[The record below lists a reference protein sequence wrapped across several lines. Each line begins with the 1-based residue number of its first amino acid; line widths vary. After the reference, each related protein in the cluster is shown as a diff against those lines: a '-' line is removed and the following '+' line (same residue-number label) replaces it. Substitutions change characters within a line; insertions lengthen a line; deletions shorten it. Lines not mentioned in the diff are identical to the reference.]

1 MSAPTL
7 CIEKGLI
14 EKNKPGTG
22 STNDKPTFLVKNP
35 RETMPNS
42 SKSCNILHITLGV
55 PGSVDW
61 PLRNAIGHWR
71 CCFTTSFK
79 DQIGKLQERHS
90 QTFGHQKKSIT
101 WDPDIVW
108 DIVSPCTPCC
118 SMSLQ
123 KPTYIIDVQ
132 YFVHMHV
139 S

>member
-79 DQIGKLQERHS
+79 DQIGKLQERRS
-90 QTFGHQKKSIT
+90 QTFGHQK
-101 WDPDIVW
+101 
-108 DIVSPCTPCC
+108 SP
-118 SMSLQ
+118 
-123 KPTYIIDVQ
+123 
-132 YFVHMHV
+132 
-139 S
+139 